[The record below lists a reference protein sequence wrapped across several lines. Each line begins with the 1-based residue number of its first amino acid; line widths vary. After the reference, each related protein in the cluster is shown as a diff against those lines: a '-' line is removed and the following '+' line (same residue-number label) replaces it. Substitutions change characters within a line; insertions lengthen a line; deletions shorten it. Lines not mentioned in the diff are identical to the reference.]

1 MKLFKN
7 KNNILMLIILSFLY
21 ISLDTANAAKP
32 KEPILVIDKCP
43 EFCPP
48 GIKGPTWPVLVV
60 DKCPEFCPIP
70 SKPSKPSTPPK
81 PPKPPR
87 LSAPPPIEMCT
98 QALVPVPGR
107 PGYWYTDGCKKN
119 IIAQPKIKK

>member
-7 KNNILMLIILSFLY
+7 KNNILMLVILSFLY

-48 GIKGPTWPVLVV
+48 GIKEPVLVI
-60 DKCPEFCPIP
+60 DGCPKFCPKEKIKRQP
-70 SKPSKPSTPPK
+70 IK
-81 PPKPPR
+81 
-87 LSAPPPIEMCT
+87 PIEMCA
-98 QALVPVPGR
+98 QVLIPVPGR
-107 PGYWYTDGCKKN
+107 PGYWYTNSCKNN
-119 IIAQPKIKK
+119 IIGEPKIKSVKK